1 MKKNKK
7 TKYLIDIELS
17 GLIAVEAESKEDAI
31 EIAERIGTD
40 DLKDSLLNG
49 KARLVEVL
57 KPEKEAEFKCFSES
71 DI

>member
-1 MKKNKK
+1 MKKSKK
-7 TKYLIDIELS
+7 TKYLIDVELS

-31 EIAERIGTD
+31 DIAERIGTD

-49 KARLVEVL
+49 KARFVEEL
-57 KPEKEAEFKCFSES
+57 KPNKEAEFKCFSES